1 MQSLFLSRKFKA
13 AVLDAF
19 FATLTIV
26 LTWFLAPDK
35 VSQALILIGIWQPV
49 VVAYVLGTAY
59 EDGQAKA
66 NAAPPADQPAAIG
79 FTQPDAEDP
88 DNPK

>member
-1 MQSLFLSRKFKA
+1 MKSLFLSRKFKA

-49 VVAYVLGTAY
+49 IVAYVLGTAW
-59 EDGQAKA
+59 EDAQAKVGSVSGITY
-66 NAAPPADQPAAIG
+66 NMTGIKSAPD
-79 FTQPDAEDP
+79 ES